1 MRRGSAGVQKVG
13 AQSNQN
19 KLQQIERPLPLVKRF
34 RCGAF
39 RLVLLMLAFG
49 VGHVQQLKLQA
60 AAFPG
65 QRTIVFVM
73 EEVL

>member
-13 AQSNQN
+13 A
-19 KLQQIERPLPLVKRF
+19 
-34 RCGAF
+34 
-39 RLVLLMLAFG
+39 
-49 VGHVQQLKLQA
+49 LQA